1 MKDQAE
7 MPTLVHTPPHLADEL
22 TREMKAGAKVGVR
35 GVRPRGA
42 HLIAAPAVTA
52 ENGRQIVDRCPEHD
66 RKHPKLDHR
75 KMEAKGTVRLSLFG
89 PKGELRGA
97 LLADGTILRL
107 SPKEAKDVAG
117 LLAPGTTVAA
127 ISEGMQARP
136 RHRGEVDRRR
146 VRRSSAGPQAKA
158 QAQASS
164 AATK

>member
-107 SPKEAKDVAG
+107 SPRSARACRYG
-117 LLAPGTTVAA
+117 LVIEVKSIGAESGAL
-127 ISEGMQARP
+127 RP
-136 RHRGEVDRRR
+136 VHKPKPKPKHHL
-146 VRRSSAGPQAKA
+146 PQPNEPDGAHA
-158 QAQASS
+158 
-164 AATK
+164 